1 MKEED
6 ILKLVKQA
14 FEEEISSTAYHS
26 VLGLESEINGIKEFY
41 DNLSL
46 KLKALF
52 NENDLSK

>member
-14 FEEEISSTAYHS
+14 FEEEISSIAYDTI
-26 VLGLESEINGIKEFY
+26 LGLESEILGIKEFY

-46 KLKALF
+46 KLEELF
-52 NENDLSK
+52 NKNGLSK